1 VPGTDRERIAI
12 DRGGLMPDARTI
24 EIRGGAVTFK
34 VLAAGRGAPLVYFHS
49 YFERSAW
56 SPFLDLL
63 ARSFSVFA
71 PAHPGVAGSS
81 GIETLDDLLDLTLA
95 YDELFTALGVERAH
109 LVGHS
114 FGAMAA
120 AELAAVFPVRA
131 QSLTLAS
138 PLGLWRD
145 DAPPADILIL
155 PADELAAVLWR
166 DPTSRVAVEWAAGS
180 GGDPEDIAAQVES
193 LQRRSSMAKFVWP
206 IPDKGLRRRLH
217 RIAAPTLLVWGDE
230 DRANPVVYAEEWQ
243 RRIKGAALRLLP
255 GGHMVLHETPEPAA
269 RAVVELARS

>member
-1 VPGTDRERIAI
+1 VC
-12 DRGGLMPDARTI
+12 
-24 EIRGGAVTFK
+24 
-34 VLAAGRGAPLVYFHS
+34 
-49 YFERSAW
+49 
-56 SPFLDLL
+56 
-63 ARSFSVFA
+63 A

-120 AELAAVFPVRA
+120 AELGAVFPVRA
-131 QSLTLAS
+131 QSLTLVS

-166 DPTSRVAVEWAAGS
+166 DPASRVAVEWAAGS

-193 LQRRSSMAKFVWP
+193 LQRRSSMAKFAWP
-206 IPDKGLRRRLH
+206 IPDKAPPAPAL
-217 RIAAPTLLVWGDE
+217 IAAPTLLVWGDE